1 MAVQITSR
9 KIYDKL
15 RPASGVDWS
24 LFAIG
29 DRLNIEIEFT
39 VFTRISFTVNSP
51 MNMGSPNSLDPN
63 ILRSTGNRFA
73 SVNVGDTIKIV
84 DPTPFPSN
92 TTWSDYLD
100 DNYTFTVL
108 FKTNS
113 NEIIV
118 SNSIEND
125 LPLDYNANVT
135 STAIIYN
142 LTAITGVGL
151 PYNFVENNEPVNF
164 TSKVDN
170 SFQRLIA
177 DGLDASNTTPIDM
190 QFDGPL
196 PYQIGSATIEGVSW
210 DTDFGEQKFK
220 IIHETVVTPL
230 FLANQYFDLVANIAP
245 SYFFGGRC
253 LRHVYQIQ
261 AFAVLS
267 NPNSAQIIDC
277 PSEIGN
283 SGWFNEVFNGGQKG
297 VVAFL
302 TTEQESQLL
311 LLNTDEQIFN
321 FTIKK
326 NPVNF
331 YGFGSEFSS
340 DTKFIVNAFKL
351 PNQQSEY
358 QNNSRKFEDNFL
370 FTETLLQANDV
381 PVSPITTGTSKQT
394 ITEIK
399 TVDAISYFPNE
410 FPVRIKFQFT
420 NETLAILNESQNQ
433 RFIVTFTIS
442 NNEIENTPECN
453 KQNIIAKIFQFDNSV
468 NQTPA
473 LNVKFIRHYEDA
485 TDVGIE
491 SGITTFLE
499 DECVMITDFYPT
511 TVDGITDTF
520 VNEIRQQIIAKKT
533 DGTEFVLED
542 LFWTTASPIG
552 FGISQQINFESPR
565 VFQIP
570 ETEPRK
576 TFSITTS
583 GSPESIFRINY
594 PFMIRWEYWIQLLG
608 VNSEFYNPSLP
619 NNGLNQLWLN
629 YQTGDWAVYHRTIIR
644 QVSQSGAVVFNDFV
658 SDLEIEIND
667 YESNPA
673 YTTKDVETYSED
685 GSVAYFD
692 AGNSRWYYSLTER
705 TLVRAIF
712 EKATSFDL
720 PNTYVVFG
728 IEIFENGGIGGRR
741 RFSSVWETDTPLT
754 WFVPLNGANT
764 VKLTNDV
771 ATEIIAE
778 AFLDPQQIPNG
789 EFVFKIVARIY
800 EADLTETNKITEA
813 GVDKIT
819 EAAVIKIIE

>member
-15 RPASGVDWS
+15 RPSSAVDWS

-29 DRLNIEIEFT
+29 DRLTIEIEFT

-84 DPTPFPSN
+84 DPTPFPTN

-125 LPLDYNANVT
+125 LPLDYDANAT

-151 PYNFVENNEPVNF
+151 PYNFIENNEPVNF
-164 TSKVDN
+164 NSKVDG

-177 DGLDASNTTPIDM
+177 DGLDASNTTPVAM

-230 FLANQYFDLVANIAP
+230 FLSSQYFDLVANIAP
-245 SYFFGGRC
+245 SYFLGGRC

-261 AFAVLS
+261 ACAVLS
-267 NPNSAQIIDC
+267 NPNSAQIGEC
-277 PSEIGN
+277 PFEIGN
-283 SGWFNEVFNGGQKG
+283 SGWFNEVFNGGLKNYTIEDFEVQSG
-297 VVAFL
+297 SAANNQIINSL
-302 TTEQESQLL
+302 TEQHYRFNIIS
-311 LLNTDEQIFN
+311 TDSD
-321 FTIKK
+321 FT
-326 NPVNF
+326 N
-331 YGFGSEFSS
+331 
-340 DTKFIVNAFKL
+340 DTKVSVGCFKL
-351 PNQQSEY
+351 PQNQTEY
-358 QNNSRKFEDNFL
+358 QNNARLFQDNFL
-370 FTETLLQANDV
+370 FTNV
-381 PVSPITTGTSKQT
+381 TGNSGG
-394 ITEIK
+394 TEIPDTEGTDLQ
-399 TVDAISYFPNE
+399 TVTRVEFLRLDANTIRIDIYFE
-410 FPVRIKFQFT
+410 FTQDALDIYF
-420 NETLAILNESQNQ
+420 ESQAPKLL
-433 RFIVTFTIS
+433 IYATTSDVAETATEDS
-442 NNEIENTPECN
+442 N
-453 KQNIIAKIFQFDNSV
+453 KQALLVQILEFDPTRN
-468 NQTPA
+468 
-473 LNVKFIRHYEDA
+473 LNPREDVKFIRHYEDA
-485 TDVGIE
+485 DDVGIE

-499 DECVMITDFYPT
+499 DECVLITDFYAS
-511 TVDGITDTF
+511 TVSGVTDSYIS
-520 VNEIRQQIIAKKT
+520 EIRQQIIAKKT
-533 DGTEFVLED
+533 DGTEFILED

-583 GSPESIFRINY
+583 GTPESIFRINY

-685 GSVAYFD
+685 GSVEYFD

-712 EKATSFDL
+712 EKATSFDFE
-720 PNTYVVFG
+720 NVYVVFG

-754 WFVPLNGANT
+754 WFVPLTGANT

-771 ATEIIAE
+771 STEIIAE
-778 AFLDPQQIPNG
+778 AFLDPEQIPNG

-819 EAAVIKIIE
+819 EASVIKIIE

>member
-15 RPASGVDWS
+15 RPSSAVDWS

-29 DRLNIEIEFT
+29 DRLTIEIEFT

-151 PYNFVENNEPVNF
+151 PYNFIENNEPVNF
-164 TSKVDN
+164 NSKVDG

-177 DGLDASNTTPIDM
+177 DGLDASNTTPVAM

-230 FLANQYFDLVANIAP
+230 FLSSQYFDLVANIAP
-245 SYFFGGRC
+245 SYFLGGRC

-261 AFAVLS
+261 ACAVLS
-267 NPNSAQIIDC
+267 NPNSAQIAEC
-277 PSEIGN
+277 PFEIGN
-283 SGWFNEVFNGGQKG
+283 SGWFNEVFNGGLKNYTIEDFEVQSG
-297 VVAFL
+297 SAANNQIINSL
-302 TTEQESQLL
+302 TEQHYRFNIIS
-311 LLNTDEQIFN
+311 TDSD
-321 FTIKK
+321 FT
-326 NPVNF
+326 N
-331 YGFGSEFSS
+331 
-340 DTKFIVNAFKL
+340 DTKVSVGCFKL
-351 PNQQSEY
+351 PQNQTEY
-358 QNNSRKFEDNFL
+358 QNNARLFQDNFL
-370 FTETLLQANDV
+370 FTNV
-381 PVSPITTGTSKQT
+381 TGNSGG
-394 ITEIK
+394 TEIPDTEGTDLQ
-399 TVDAISYFPNE
+399 TVTRVEFLRLDANTIRIDIYFE
-410 FPVRIKFQFT
+410 FTQDALDIYF
-420 NETLAILNESQNQ
+420 ESQAPKLL
-433 RFIVTFTIS
+433 IYATTSDVAETATEDS
-442 NNEIENTPECN
+442 N
-453 KQNIIAKIFQFDNSV
+453 KQALLVQILEFDPTRN
-468 NQTPA
+468 
-473 LNVKFIRHYEDA
+473 LNPREDVKFIRHYEDA
-485 TDVGIE
+485 DDVGIE

-499 DECVMITDFYPT
+499 DECVLITDFYAS
-511 TVDGITDTF
+511 TVSGVTDSYIS
-520 VNEIRQQIIAKKT
+520 EIRQQIIAKKT
-533 DGTEFVLED
+533 DGTEFILED

-594 PFMIRWEYWIQLLG
+594 PFMIRWEYWIALLG

-673 YTTKDVETYSED
+673 YTIKDVETYSED

-712 EKATSFDL
+712 EKSTSFDFE
-720 PNTYVVFG
+720 NVYVVFG

-754 WFVPLNGANT
+754 WFVPLTGANT

-771 ATEIIAE
+771 STEIIAE
-778 AFLDPQQIPNG
+778 AFLDPEQIPNG

-819 EAAVIKIIE
+819 EASVIKIIE

>member
-1 MAVQITSR
+1 
-9 KIYDKL
+9 
-15 RPASGVDWS
+15 
-24 LFAIG
+24 
-29 DRLNIEIEFT
+29 
-39 VFTRISFTVNSP
+39 

-108 FKTNS
+108 FKTNP

-151 PYNFVENNEPVNF
+151 PYNFIENNEPVNF
-164 TSKVDN
+164 NSKVDG

-177 DGLDASNTTPIDM
+177 DGLDASNTTPVAM
-190 QFDGPL
+190 QFDGHL

-210 DTDFGEQKFK
+210 DIDFGEQKFK

-230 FLANQYFDLVANIAP
+230 FLSSQYFDLVANIAP
-245 SYFFGGRC
+245 SYFLGGRC

-261 AFAVLS
+261 ACAVLS
-267 NPNSAQIIDC
+267 NPNSAQIGEC
-277 PSEIGN
+277 PFEIGN
-283 SGWFNEVFNGGQKG
+283 SGWFDEVFNGGQKS
-297 VVAFL
+297 VYTDLSDA
-302 TTEQESQLL
+302 ENSQLL
-311 LLNTDEQIFN
+311 LLNTAEQTFT
-321 FTIKK
+321 FTIRRD
-326 NPVNF
+326 V
-331 YGFGSEFSS
+331 GFGEEFTTS
-340 DTKFIVNAFKL
+340 TIFILNGFKL
-351 PNQQSEY
+351 PNQNSEY
-358 QNNSRKFEDNFL
+358 QNNSRNLTDNFL
-370 FTETLLQANDV
+370 FTETNV
-381 PVSPITTGTSKQT
+381 VNNGGSVNPFGFGTTRQT
-394 ITEIK
+394 IKRIRT
-399 TVDAISYFPNE
+399 TNATDPNAIDIE
-410 FPVRIKFQFT
+410 VVFQFT
-420 NETLAILNESQNQ
+420 TETLAILNESQNQ
-433 RFIVTFTIS
+433 RFILTYTIS
-442 NNEIENTPECN
+442 DSDVLYTPDCN

-468 NQTPA
+468 NQTPTP
-473 LNVKFIRHYEDA
+473 NVKFIRHYEDA
-485 TDVGIE
+485 DDVGIE

-499 DECVMITDFYPT
+499 DECVLITDFYPST
-511 TVDGITDTF
+511 LDGITDTF

-533 DGTEFVLED
+533 DGTEFILED

-594 PFMIRWEYWIQLLG
+594 PFMIRWEYWISLLG
-608 VNSEFYNPSLP
+608 VNSEFYNTSLP
-619 NNGLNQLWLN
+619 NNGLNELWLN
-629 YQTGDWAVYHRTIIR
+629 YQNGDWAVYHRTIIR
-644 QVSQSGAVVFNDFV
+644 QVSQSGAVIFNDFV

-712 EKATSFDL
+712 EKATSFDFE
-720 PNTYVVFG
+720 NVYVVFG

-778 AFLDPQQIPNG
+778 AFLDPEQIPNG

-819 EAAVIKIIE
+819 EASVIKIIE

>member
-15 RPASGVDWS
+15 RPSSAVDWS

-29 DRLNIEIEFT
+29 DRLTIEIEFT

-151 PYNFVENNEPVNF
+151 PYNFIENNEPVNF
-164 TSKVDN
+164 NSKVDG

-177 DGLDASNTTPIDM
+177 DGLDASNTTPVAM

-210 DTDFGEQKFK
+210 DTDYGEQKFK

-230 FLANQYFDLVANIAP
+230 FLSSQYFDLVANIAP
-245 SYFFGGRC
+245 SYFLGGRC

-261 AFAVLS
+261 ACAVLS
-267 NPNSAQIIDC
+267 NPNSAQIAEC
-277 PSEIGN
+277 PFEIGN
-283 SGWFNEVFNGGQKG
+283 SGWFNEVFNGGLKNYTIEDFEVQSG
-297 VVAFL
+297 SAANNQIINSL
-302 TTEQESQLL
+302 TEQHYRFNIIS
-311 LLNTDEQIFN
+311 TDSD
-321 FTIKK
+321 FT
-326 NPVNF
+326 N
-331 YGFGSEFSS
+331 
-340 DTKFIVNAFKL
+340 DTKVSVGCFKL
-351 PNQQSEY
+351 PQNQNEY
-358 QNNSRKFEDNFL
+358 QNNARLFQDNFL
-370 FTETLLQANDV
+370 FTNV
-381 PVSPITTGTSKQT
+381 TGNSGG
-394 ITEIK
+394 TEIPDTEGTDLQ
-399 TVDAISYFPNE
+399 TVTMVEFLRLDANTI
-410 FPVRIKFQFT
+410 RIDIYFQFT
-420 NETLAILNESQNQ
+420 QNALDIYFESQAPKLL
-433 RFIVTFTIS
+433 IYVTTSNVAEIS
-442 NNEIENTPECN
+442 TEDSN
-453 KQNIIAKIFQFDNSV
+453 KQALLVQILEFDPTRN
-468 NQTPA
+468 
-473 LNVKFIRHYEDA
+473 LNPREDVKFIRHYEDA
-485 TDVGIE
+485 NDVGIE

-499 DECVMITDFYPT
+499 DECVLITDFYAS
-511 TVDGITDTF
+511 TVSGNTDSYIS
-520 VNEIRQQIIAKKT
+520 EIRQQIIAKKT
-533 DGTEFVLED
+533 DGTEFILED

-594 PFMIRWEYWIQLLG
+594 PFMIRWEYWIALLG
-608 VNSEFYNPSLP
+608 VNSEFYNTSLP
-619 NNGLNQLWLN
+619 NNGLNELWLN

-644 QVSQSGAVVFNDFV
+644 QVSQSGAVIFNDYV

-712 EKATSFDL
+712 EKSTSFDFE
-720 PNTYVVFG
+720 NVYVVFG

-754 WFVPLNGANT
+754 WFIPINGANT

-771 ATEIIAE
+771 STEIIAE
-778 AFLDPQQIPNG
+778 AFLDPEQIPNG

-819 EAAVIKIIE
+819 EASVIKIIE

>member
-15 RPASGVDWS
+15 RPSSAVDWS

-29 DRLNIEIEFT
+29 DRLTIEIEFT

-113 NEIIV
+113 NEIIL

-151 PYNFVENNEPVNF
+151 PYNFIENNEPVNF
-164 TSKVDN
+164 NSKVDG

-177 DGLDASNTTPIDM
+177 DGLDASNTTPVAM

-230 FLANQYFDLVANIAP
+230 FLSSQYFDLVANIAP
-245 SYFFGGRC
+245 SYFLSGRC

-261 AFAVLS
+261 ACAVLS
-267 NPNSAQIIDC
+267 NPNSAQIAEC
-277 PSEIGN
+277 PFEIGN
-283 SGWFNEVFNGGQKG
+283 SGWFNEVFNGGLKNYTIEDFEVQSG
-297 VVAFL
+297 SAANNQIINSL
-302 TTEQESQLL
+302 TEQHYRFNIIS
-311 LLNTDEQIFN
+311 TDSD
-321 FTIKK
+321 FT
-326 NPVNF
+326 N
-331 YGFGSEFSS
+331 
-340 DTKFIVNAFKL
+340 DTKVSVGCFKL
-351 PNQQSEY
+351 PQNQTEY
-358 QNNSRKFEDNFL
+358 QNNARLFQDNFL
-370 FTETLLQANDV
+370 FTNV
-381 PVSPITTGTSKQT
+381 TGNSGG
-394 ITEIK
+394 TEIPDTEGTDLQ
-399 TVDAISYFPNE
+399 TVTRVEFLRLDANTIRIDIYFE
-410 FPVRIKFQFT
+410 FTQDALDIYF
-420 NETLAILNESQNQ
+420 ESQAPKLL
-433 RFIVTFTIS
+433 IYATTSDVAETATEDS
-442 NNEIENTPECN
+442 N
-453 KQNIIAKIFQFDNSV
+453 KQALLVQILEFDPTRN
-468 NQTPA
+468 
-473 LNVKFIRHYEDA
+473 LNPREDVKFIRHYEDA
-485 TDVGIE
+485 DDVGIE

-499 DECVMITDFYPT
+499 DECVLITDFYAS
-511 TVDGITDTF
+511 TVSGVTDSYIS
-520 VNEIRQQIIAKKT
+520 EIRQQIIAKKT
-533 DGTEFVLED
+533 DGTEFILED

-594 PFMIRWEYWIQLLG
+594 PFMIRWEYWIALLG
-608 VNSEFYNPSLP
+608 VNSEFYNTSLP
-619 NNGLNQLWLN
+619 NNGLNELWLN
-629 YQTGDWAVYHRTIIR
+629 YQAGDWAVYHRTIIR

-673 YTTKDVETYSED
+673 YTTKNVETYSED
-685 GSVAYFD
+685 GSVEYFD

-712 EKATSFDL
+712 EKATSFDFE
-720 PNTYVVFG
+720 NVYVVFG

-754 WFVPLNGANT
+754 WFVPLTGANT

-771 ATEIIAE
+771 STEIIAE
-778 AFLDPQQIPNG
+778 AFLDPEQIPNG

-819 EAAVIKIIE
+819 EASVIKIIE